1 MSNNPSSLDDLCVNT
16 IRTLAMDAV
25 QKAGSGHPGMP
36 MGMADA
42 AYVLWT
48 KFLKHDPA
56 QPDWYNR
63 DRFILS
69 AGHGS
74 ILLYSLLHLTGYDLP
89 LDELKNLRQL
99 DSLTPGHP
107 EVHLTP
113 GVETTTGPLGQ
124 GFATGVGMAMAE
136 AHLAAN
142 FNKEGY
148 PVTDHYTYGIVSDG
162 DLMEGISQEAASLA
176 GHLKLGKL
184 IYLYDDNKISIDGS
198 TDIAFTENVEQR
210 FKADQWH
217 TIKVDGHDR
226 QAVEE
231 AIKEARS
238 VTDQPSLI
246 ICRTHIGYGSPNK
259 QDSSASH
266 GAALGEEEVRKTK
279 ENLGW
284 EYEEKFHIPD
294 EVLDHFRQAREE
306 GAEASLAWQ
315 NLFEQYQQEFE
326 KEAAQFQSALD
337 RELPADFGSILPEFE
352 ADATGMATRASSG
365 KVLQKLAANIP
376 QLIGGS
382 ADLTGSNKTW
392 MDNEGIFAASDY
404 TGRNI
409 HFGVREHAMG
419 AALNGMAL
427 HKGVIPFGGTFLIF
441 SDYCRPAIRIAA
453 LSHIP
458 SVFVFTHDSI
468 GLGGDGPT
476 HQPIEH
482 LASLRAMP
490 RALVLRPADA
500 NEVAWAWKTALEY
513 TDGPSLLALTRQNVP
528 TFERTS
534 ENAASLTLKGGYI
547 LADSEKDTPDAI
559 LIGTGSEVHLAMQA
573 RDQLAGKGVDARV
586 VSLPSWELFRAQDE
600 AYQQKVLPKEVTA
613 RVSIEAASTF
623 GWKEWVGDRGTA
635 IGVDRFGASAPY
647 KQIFEK
653 YGLTVDRIVE
663 EAKQLVG

>member
-1 MSNNPSSLDDLCVNT
+1 
-16 IRTLAMDAV
+16 MDAV

-48 KFLKHDPA
+48 KFLNHDPA
-56 QPDWYNR
+56 QPDWHNR

-89 LDELKNLRQL
+89 LEELKNLRQL

-136 AHLAAN
+136 AHLAAKY
-142 FNKEGY
+142 NKEGY

-162 DLMEGISQEAASLA
+162 DLMEGISQEAASMA
-176 GHLKLGKL
+176 GHMQLGKI
-184 IYLYDDNKISIDGS
+184 IYLYDDNGISIDGS
-198 TDIAFTENVEQR
+198 TDLAFTEDVEQR
-210 FKADQWH
+210 FKANSWH
-217 TIKVDGHDR
+217 TIKVDGHNR
-226 QAVEE
+226 GAVEE
-231 AIKEARS
+231 AIEEAQS
-238 VTDQPSLI
+238 VEDKPSLV
-246 ICRTHIGYGSPNK
+246 ICRTHIGFGSPNK

-266 GAALGEEEVRKTK
+266 GAALGEEEIQKTK

-294 EVLDHFRQAREE
+294 EVLAHFREAKENGAAARKKWE
-306 GAEASLAWQ
+306 Q
-315 NLFEQYQQEFE
+315 LFEEYSEDFAEEAQQFE
-326 KEAAQFQSALD
+326 SAVARD
-337 RELPADFGSILPEFE
+337 LPANFESFLPEFE
-352 ADATGMATRASSG
+352 ADDEGLATRASSG
-365 KVLQKLAANIP
+365 TVLKSLTVNIP
-376 QLIGGS
+376 QLMGGS

-392 MDNEGIFAASDY
+392 MDEEGIFGSENYA
-404 TGRNI
+404 GRNI

-476 HQPIEH
+476 HQPVEH

-490 RALVLRPADA
+490 NALVLRPADA
-500 NEVAWAWKTALEY
+500 NEVAWAWKAAIEY
-513 TDGPSLLALTRQNVP
+513 TDGPALLALTRQNVP
-528 TFERTS
+528 TFARDE
-534 ENAASLTLKGGYI
+534 ENTASNTTKGAYT
-547 LADSEKDTPDAI
+547 LADSEKDQPDAI
-559 LIGTGSEVHLAMQA
+559 LLGTGSEVHLAVEAQSKLKE
-573 RDQLAGKGVDARV
+573 QGIDARV
-586 VSLPSWELFRAQDE
+586 VSMPSWELFRAQDE
-600 AYQQKVLPKEVTA
+600 AYKQQVLPKEVTA
-613 RVSIEAASTF
+613 RVSIEAAATF
-623 GWKEWVGDRGTA
+623 GWNEWVGHEGTA

-653 YGLTVDRIVE
+653 YDLTVDRIVE
-663 EAKQLVG
+663 EAQNLVG